1 MTTLIAQG
9 PVDVNVRGLLDA
21 MIDPLQDAS
30 IELAGLSEVL
40 CSQMQET
47 IGRGEFT
54 KAQSLAWAYDCLSSL
69 ADKLARE
76 LSDAA
81 P

>member
-1 MTTLIAQG
+1 MITPNAQD

-21 MIDPLQDAS
+21 MIDHLQKAS
-30 IELAGLSEVL
+30 IELTGLSEVL

-47 IGRGEFT
+47 IGQGDFT
-54 KAQSLAWAYDCLSSL
+54 NAQNLAWAYDCLSAL
-69 ADKLARE
+69 AAKLASE

>member
-1 MTTLIAQG
+1 MTTPIAQG
-9 PVDVNVRGLLDA
+9 PIDVNVSGLMDA
-21 MIDPLQDAS
+21 MIDPLHAAA

-47 IGRGEFT
+47 IGQGDFT
-54 KAQSLAWAYDCLSSL
+54 DAQNLAWAYDCLSAL
-69 ADKLARE
+69 AAKLASE

>member
-1 MTTLIAQG
+1 MTTPIAQY
-9 PVDVNVRGLLDA
+9 PVDVNVRELPV
-21 MIDPLQDAS
+21 IDPLHAAA

-47 IGRGEFT
+47 IGQGNF
-54 KAQSLAWAYDCLSSL
+54 KNAQNLAWAYDCLSTL
-69 ADKLARE
+69 AEKLASE